1 MSIEDL
7 IDNITTQD
15 FAKAGPLFSDIIGDK
30 LNTAL
35 EQEKIRLADVTFNGA
50 EDNEEQL
57 ELDLEPDDEEL
68 EDDADELELDDVEDD
83 VEEEPIESE
92 ED

>member
-7 IDNITTQD
+7 IDTITSQD
-15 FAKAGPLFSDIIGDK
+15 FSKAGPLFSDIIGDK
-30 LNTAL
+30 IDMAL

-50 EDNEEQL
+50 EEDDEEQL
-57 ELDLEPDDEEL
+57 ELDLGDDDEGDGYE
-68 EDDADELELDDVEDD
+68 EESE
-83 VEEEPIESE
+83 VEEEETIDSE